1 MRVIKS
7 ICISCF
13 SVACSSGCSNTA
25 ACNKRLPVLPA
36 LMLLLL
42 ALLTGCAT
50 TPNNLTT
57 SPADAAQFNAELG
70 ASYLQRGDLDQARLK
85 LEKAL
90 EQDRTNALAHVSFAR
105 LQQEINQFDLAQT
118 HYKRALVLQPDEASH
133 SNSYGVFLCETGEV
147 DEAVT
152 QFSNAAS
159 NPFYQ
164 TPEFALD
171 NAGLCLLD
179 AERLGQA
186 ETYLRDAL
194 RRNPRF
200 PNALLHM
207 ADLTYRQQRLDIAN
221 AYLGRFERYASS
233 SAASLLLGMNINR
246 ATGDQSAAQG
256 YANRLL
262 NDFPK
267 SREAGEYLMQPL

>member
-1 MRVIKS
+1 MLVMKS
-7 ICISCF
+7 NLTSCTRTTVVGPRALF
-13 SVACSSGCSNTA
+13 A
-25 ACNKRLPVLPA
+25 AC
-36 LMLLLL
+36 LLGLL
-42 ALLTGCAT
+42 SGCAT
-50 TPNNLTT
+50 SNGINDATT
-57 SPADAAQFNAELG
+57 SPTNAAQFNAELG

-90 EQDRTNALAHVSFAR
+90 EQDRRNALAHVSFAR
-105 LQQEINQFDLAQT
+105 LQQEINQYDRAQT
-118 HYKRALVLQPDEASH
+118 HFKRALVLQPDEASH
-133 SNSYGVFLCETGEV
+133 SNHYGVFLCETGDI
-147 DEAVT
+147 DEAVA
-152 QFSNAAS
+152 QFTNAAS

-179 AERLGQA
+179 AERLSQA

-194 RRNPRF
+194 RLNPRF

-207 ADLTYRQQRLDIAN
+207 ADLTFRQQRLDIAD
-221 AYLGRFERYASS
+221 AYLGRYERYASS
-233 SAASLLLGMNINR
+233 SAASLLLGMNIKR
-246 ATGDQSAAQG
+246 ATGDQDAAKG

-267 SREAGEYLMQPL
+267 SRQAGEYLLQPL

>member
-1 MRVIKS
+1 MSVMKS
-7 ICISCF
+7 ICISC
-13 SVACSSGCSNTA
+13 VKKTIAEGPTVLGA
-25 ACNKRLPVLPA
+25 A
-36 LMLLLL
+36 MLLASLS
-42 ALLTGCAT
+42 GCAT
-50 TPNNLTT
+50 SAISNDPGA
-57 SPADAAQFNAELG
+57 SPENAAQFNAELG
-70 ASYLQRGDLDQARLK
+70 ASYLQRGELDQARQK

-90 EQDRTNALAHVSFAR
+90 EQDRSNALAHVSFAR

-118 HYKRALVLQPDEASH
+118 HYKRALALQPDEASH
-133 SNSYGVFLCETGEV
+133 SNSYGVFLCETGDV

-152 QFSNAAS
+152 QFTNAAS

-186 ETYLRDAL
+186 ETFLRDAL

-207 ADLTYRQQRLDIAN
+207 ADLTYRQQRLDIAS
-221 AYLGRFERYASS
+221 AYLGRYERYASS
-233 SAASLLLGMNINR
+233 SAASLLLGMNIKR